1 MLFFVLTDA
10 VKVGGYFVLGVGLLA
25 TPLAAV
31 HIAGA
36 APSLPLLWLLLMHDT
51 LVLLFSVMTHEAR
64 YDFKFVLGVG
74 LLTTPLA
81 AVHLVRAAPSLPLLC
96 LHLMHDT
103 LVLAALGG

>member
-51 LVLLFSVMTHEAR
+51 LVR
-64 YDFKFVLGVG
+64 W
-74 LLTTPLA
+74 
-81 AVHLVRAAPSLPLLC
+81 RQ
-96 LHLMHDT
+96 
-103 LVLAALGG
+103 